1 MKNLKIALALLLAVA
16 LCLTLFAA
24 CAKTETPAK
33 ADEPAKTDTT
43 PAKTDEPAK
52 TDTPAKTDEPAPADE
67 PDEIV
72 DIVYWSFDDYGKGQD
87 HHDRIQAAVN
97 KITEPE
103 GIHVDIT
110 YMSFGD
116 WSTKVQM
123 GLAGGDRCDVIAL
136 AITNNI
142 TNMRLN
148 KMLRTDITDIWK
160 EYAAEA
166 METVDYLM
174 APYIGAD
181 GTIYGLPA
189 GRANVGT
196 TFLILNGEVIDE
208 LGIGDQV
215 AAMHSFSE
223 LEEVL
228 KIVKEAYPDWYAIT
242 PYRKT
247 LIPANYGG
255 DSWDDFIVAD
265 GAGDS
270 TGTCFNN
277 NGKLELYQKRDSYYN
292 SIKLAADWFNKGYVV
307 PDGLYNDNQGDPDMK
322 AKIAFAN
329 MPCGSEGTELTV
341 SNNKTS
347 FFEYKAVAKALY
359 TNVLSTGNATT
370 WGTGVP
376 VTCEEPEAAVKFI
389 NMMYTRADLMNT
401 LVHGEEGVDY
411 DVVNGECVRR
421 ENSFANGNFISGNNL
436 LTWPLQGN
444 GADYWERID
453 QSDRSAPRSQ
463 YYGFVLDTSDLQ
475 LLISQISAVSD
486 QYAQTLGCGGYTE
499 ELYQEYIAKLEAAGV
514 YDYIDAVQAQI
525 DAWVAAQ

>member
-1 MKNLKIALALLLAVA
+1 MKKMKSLLAVLLIA
-16 LCLTLFAA
+16 CLVLALFAA

-33 ADEPAKTDTT
+33 TDTPST
-43 PAKTDEPAK
+43 S
-52 TDTPAKTDEPAPADE
+52 TDTPAKTDDTKKDDAPAKTDE
-67 PDEIV
+67 PTEEPEEIV

-87 HHDRIQAAVN
+87 HHDRIQAALN
-97 KITEPE
+97 KLTEPE

-160 EYAAEA
+160 EYASEA

-174 APYIGAD
+174 APYIGSD

-196 TFLILNGEVIDE
+196 TFLIMNGEVLEE
-208 LGIGDQV
+208 LGLTEK
-215 AAMHSFSE
+215 AKAMNSFSE
-223 LEEVL
+223 LEEIL
-228 KIVKEAYPDWYAIT
+228 QTVKEAYPDWWAIT
-242 PYRKT
+242 PYRKS
-247 LIPANYGG
+247 LIPSNYGG
-255 DSWDDFIVAD
+255 DSFDDFIVAD

-270 TGTCFNN
+270 TGTVFNN
-277 NGKLELYQKRDSYYN
+277 NGTMELYQKRDSYHN
-292 SIKLAADWFNKGYVV
+292 AIQLAADWFQKGYVV
-307 PDGLYNDNQGDPDMK
+307 PDGLYNDNQGDADMK
-322 AKIAFAN
+322 AKMAFAN
-329 MPCGSEGTELTV
+329 MPCGSEGTEETV

-389 NMMYTRADLMNT
+389 NMMYTRADIMNV

-411 DVVNGECVRR
+411 EVVDGEAHRY

-436 LTWPLQGN
+436 LTYPLQGN
-444 GADYWERID
+444 GADYWQRID

-463 YYGFVLDTSDLQ
+463 YFGFVLDTSDLQ
-475 LLISQISAVSD
+475 LLISQISAVND
-486 QYAQTLGCGGYTE
+486 QYQQTLGCGGYTE
-499 ELYQEYIAKLEAAGV
+499 ELYQEYLSKLETAGV
-514 YDYIDAVQAQI
+514 QDYIAAVQAQV
-525 DAWVAAQ
+525 DAWVAER